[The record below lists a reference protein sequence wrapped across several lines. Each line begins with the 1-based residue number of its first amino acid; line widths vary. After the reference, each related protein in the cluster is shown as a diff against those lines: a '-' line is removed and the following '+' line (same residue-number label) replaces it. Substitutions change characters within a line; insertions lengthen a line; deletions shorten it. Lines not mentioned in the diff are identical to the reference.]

1 MVREEQHCTRLDTLA
16 SLSFGTDV
24 DDVRLVWVSPFNPPF
39 RGTLSSSM
47 GVSMNTKK
55 IADKIL
61 VLILTFKARSTN
73 IFIDFTQ
80 ASQVLDH
87 L

>member
-1 MVREEQHCTRLDTLA
+1 MAREEQHCTRLDTSA
-16 SLSFGTDV
+16 SLPLGADV
-24 DDVRLVWVSPFNPPF
+24 NDVHLVWVNPFNPPF

-55 IADKIL
+55 IANKIL
-61 VLILTFKARSTN
+61 VFILTFRARSTN
-73 IFIDFTQ
+73 IFVDFTQ
-80 ASQVLDH
+80 ATHVLDH